1 MIMTLRSFLL
11 AALVLLPSASAF
23 IVERVPSRGDRL
35 QANTSEQRSQQ
46 HGLLVSSTSLVQD
59 QIDEK
64 ENTKEEDCYGLLG
77 PPSFLDELEVGESY
91 SPFEPLEI
99 LKVSSEPPIFVVRN
113 FLPLQHCLTL
123 MEATED
129 RLRAAKT
136 VTGSIQ
142 HRVGSSLAWIHP
154 GDDEAHER
162 IAAIMTK
169 LSVYLFRSCDN
180 ENDDKHVHNAEPLQV
195 VRYDQSGGFD
205 LHTDGCDRVATVLT
219 YLNGVAGTWF
229 PFVGA
234 TDEEI
239 EAMKLRNHAD
249 LEHRIIGRDG
259 LVICGEEQ
267 PLSLEEESSSKHV
280 SVVRVSAGDAVVF
293 YNYEPDALGEN
304 KVEAWRSLHCGLKA
318 LDTKWIATNWL
329 R

>member
-1 MIMTLRSFLL
+1 MMTTPRSILL
-11 AALVLLPSASAF
+11 AALVLFPWASAF
-23 IVERVPSRGDRL
+23 IVQRVPRSHQARTAEQKLKQHTVLFSSAAFVGDLTR
-35 QANTSEQRSQQ
+35 EM
-46 HGLLVSSTSLVQD
+46 
-59 QIDEK
+59 
-64 ENTKEEDCYGLLG
+64 ENGIKDCHEHLR

-91 SPFEPLEI
+91 SPFEPLQI
-99 LKVSSEPPIFVVRN
+99 RKVSNDPPIFVIRN
-113 FLPLQHCLTL
+113 FLPLHHCQTL

-136 VTGSIQ
+136 VTGSAQ

-154 GDDEAHER
+154 GDDKEHER

-169 LSVYLFRSCDN
+169 LSVHLFRNCDN
-180 ENDDKHVHNAEPLQV
+180 DDVSSNQHIQNAEPLQV
-195 VRYDQSGGFD
+195 VRYDQSGSFD

-219 YLNGVAGTWF
+219 YMNGVAGTWF

-234 TDEEI
+234 SDDEVK
-239 EAMKLRNHAD
+239 AMKQRNHAD
-249 LEHRIIGRDG
+249 LENRVIGRDG
-259 LVICGEEQ
+259 LLICGEEQ
-267 PLSLEEESSSKHV
+267 PLSLEEESSSKHE

-293 YNYEPDALGEN
+293 YNYEPDALGGN